1 MTTIPPTAVSSI
13 CSLPILTPP
22 PERVRVKI
30 GSLGKIGKMGGLGG
44 LGKMGNLGK
53 MGKIGKMGKMGN
65 LANRIREFAYIVG
78 PSVFTK
84 FLAVELAVAFFVAG
98 VAQCY

>member
-1 MTTIPPTAVSSI
+1 MTTIPPNAVSSI

-22 PERVRVKI
+22 LERVRVKI

-65 LANRIREFAYIVG
+65 LADRFREFSYIVG
-78 PSVFTK
+78 PFGVPKLFST
-84 FLAVELAVAFFVAG
+84 ELAVSLLVA
-98 VAQCY
+98 AMA